1 MRSRSLAILLAS
13 ALAEASLIVPAIL
26 LVPTP
31 LRELNDGL
39 ALAVAWLLVFAIAL
53 TRRLLGQR
61 DADWRA
67 QRIGMGAWLIGMLI
81 LCIGWLWWSARLGV
95 ALDRETMLLQLI
107 AALLIW
113 WRGSTLG
120 GSDLLPDDARLRLQL
135 GLLLFTVVA
144 LFTVFGGG
152 SYLLGFIVPFL
163 FGALFALPLSHLQ
176 HVAQSE
182 LGHAVPMDWAWWRT
196 IGTTSAVPVVVG
208 MLLAGLVS
216 GDVMVFGVRLLLG
229 LILLPVL
236 LLAALFAELLAWLL
250 RTLGI
255 RNLGLS
261 GLNLNIGQLQPTL
274 PNNDPTTA
282 VTPLPPIFGYIAVF
296 AIMIGAI
303 VMVLLLMDRRRRE
316 NALAYNELTQSLNPL
331 NPPDPLQDVAKALLN
346 TFNLR
351 RWLAALTIRRIY
363 VRMSHQASKNGFARS
378 PHQTP
383 IDYLA
388 QLQKAFPTA
397 PNEARLITDAYIAAH
412 YGEVPDTDAALQ
424 EIKQAWERVKSA
436 KSNSKS

>member
-1 MRSRSLAILLAS
+1 MRSRIFAILLAS
-13 ALAEASLIVPAIL
+13 ALAEASLILPVIL

-31 LRELNDGL
+31 LRELNDEL

-67 QRIGMGAWLIGMLI
+67 QRIGMGAWLIGMLV
-81 LCIGWLWWSARLGV
+81 LCIGWLWWSARLGA
-95 ALDRETMLLQLI
+95 ALDRETMVLQLI

-144 LFTVFGGG
+144 LFTVFSNSG
-152 SYLLGFIVPFL
+152 YLLGFIVPFL
-163 FGALFALPLSHLQ
+163 FGALFAMPLSHLQ

-182 LGHAVPMDWAWWRT
+182 SGHAVPMDWAWWRT
-196 IGTTSAVPVVVG
+196 LGAASAVPVLVG
-208 MLLAGLVS
+208 MLLASLVS
-216 GDVMVFGVRLLLG
+216 GDVMVFGLRLLIG

-236 LLAALFAELLAWLL
+236 LLAALLAELLTWLL

-255 RNLGLS
+255 RSTGLS
-261 GLNLNIGQLQPTL
+261 GLNFNMGQLQPGL
-274 PNNDPTTA
+274 PNNDPATVA
-282 VTPLPPIFGYIAVF
+282 GAPLPPIFGYIAVF
-296 AIMIGAI
+296 AIIIGAVI
-303 VMVLLLMDRRRRE
+303 LVLLLMDRRRRE
-316 NALAYNELTQSLNPL
+316 TALAYNELSQSLNPL
-331 NPPDPLQDVAKALLN
+331 APPDPLQDAAKALFN
-346 TFNLR
+346 TLNLR

-363 VRMSHQASKNGFARS
+363 ARMGHQASKNGFARS

-383 IDYLA
+383 SDYLT
-388 QLQKAFPTA
+388 QLQKAFPNT

-424 EIKQAWERVKSA
+424 EIKQAWERVKS
-436 KSNSKS
+436 SKS